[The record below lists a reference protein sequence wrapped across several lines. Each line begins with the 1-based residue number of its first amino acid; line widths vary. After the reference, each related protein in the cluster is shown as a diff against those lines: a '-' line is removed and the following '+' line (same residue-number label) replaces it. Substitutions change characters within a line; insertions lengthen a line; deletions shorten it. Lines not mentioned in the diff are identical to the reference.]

1 MTESERWA
9 AYARV
14 ILEKVRVNGEPAL
27 DFIDRV
33 MIALPPSSDDL
44 VQGDAKPRENSGDAD
59 ATENHVDGGGDRG

>member
-9 AYARV
+9 TYARV

-33 MIALPPSSDDL
+33 MIALPPGLDDL
-44 VQGDAKPRENSGDAD
+44 
-59 ATENHVDGGGDRG
+59 